1 MKKSLL
7 LFALL
12 TALPIVALAQGT
24 TWQEATLIENGKTI
38 RCEISKDTPD
48 EWFKL
53 EVPDDGVAEFS
64 VTPSPAEGS
73 SLWLNQIDL
82 NWKDG
87 DKMSRRQLTNPSSAV
102 DTKKLTVA
110 DAGKGTY
117 YLHIHCNSGRGYY
130 DLTYTYTPSKYRND
144 NSDNDE
150 GGKGDLI
157 ADGATVQGHLGY
169 RDASNYRD
177 MEDWYWIEVPQDGK
191 VEFNITP
198 EPDCRL
204 WLHELSIWRKDGDSM
219 TKLKSSNHS
228 AVIDT
233 KTISL
238 DGLSKGRYYFRI
250 HNEGG
255 GYAQGGYDLTYNFT
269 PCSFPSDP
277 EPNDVAEQA
286 TPIRD
291 GQTLTA
297 RLGYTDGNGVCDA
310 EDWFRVD
317 GHPIMLT
324 ITYEQIEDGQ
334 RLNLDK
340 MYLAKKTGD
349 EMKVTTGIF
358 NPGTNITYNLKFE
371 NLDENGE
378 YYICLHRKGGANG
391 YKLTV
396 GAPERVKGSNI
407 RVSCVNSFGTNST
420 RLGIPSNLLVKVE
433 NVSADSTGS
442 FFVALPCTPNIEI
455 LHADIPTPEGTVRYQ
470 HDDFA
475 INDPDEGDCAVF
487 IMPNL
492 GPYES
497 YRFTIC
503 TQGRVDSQSRSDAPM
518 NRTNLSEKTAAYF
531 AALKSAE
538 KKVED
543 NFEWRA
549 VGEDGLSVATTQ
561 ACIDA
566 FIFTKEEREQYSKV
580 IGLTEREY
588 KTGYRKPQ
596 AYPVL
601 HYTTKVAQNLNP
613 VIAGF
618 NTLKASGQIA
628 NSLVNAI
635 RRKVWLWIYKDLG
648 YVQDDPQIMDGRT
661 GIISIVRSWDPNEMV
676 GPAGVGDKN
685 YIAETRTMDYRIMF
699 ENKKE
704 ATAPAYR
711 IRISD
716 ELDENV
722 FDVSTVR
729 FGDTSHDGAGYNW
742 KMTRD
747 GNRLSWDIEGIELP
761 PNVNAPE
768 GEGYVSFSVD
778 LKPGLKS
785 GTQLKNK
792 AAIIFD
798 YNETIWTNEYVNT
811 LDLAAPQSSIKEHSV
826 GADNTVTVRC
836 TGSDAESGISHYLF
850 YGSANGGEYQY
861 MGQSQEPEFSF
872 KQDPNTV
879 IDIKVLAVDNVGN
892 TQSPSATAYTVG
904 IEGVVATQA
913 TVDGWTVYRMDGT
926 VVARGKG
933 MAPTKLPAGIYIIYQ
948 GDKPHKVVMK

>member
-1 MKKSLL
+1 M
-7 LFALL
+7 
-12 TALPIVALAQGT
+12 
-24 TWQEATLIENGKTI
+24 
-38 RCEISKDTPD
+38 
-48 EWFKL
+48 
-53 EVPDDGVAEFS
+53 
-64 VTPSPAEGS
+64 
-73 SLWLNQIDL
+73 
-82 NWKDG
+82 
-87 DKMSRRQLTNPSSAV
+87 
-102 DTKKLTVA
+102 
-110 DAGKGTY
+110 
-117 YLHIHCNSGRGYY
+117 
-130 DLTYTYTPSKYRND
+130 
-144 NSDNDE
+144 
-150 GGKGDLI
+150 
-157 ADGATVQGHLGY
+157 
-169 RDASNYRD
+169 
-177 MEDWYWIEVPQDGK
+177 
-191 VEFNITP
+191 
-198 EPDCRL
+198 
-204 WLHELSIWRKDGDSM
+204 
-219 TKLKSSNHS
+219 
-228 AVIDT
+228 
-233 KTISL
+233 
-238 DGLSKGRYYFRI
+238 
-250 HNEGG
+250 
-255 GYAQGGYDLTYNFT
+255 
-269 PCSFPSDP
+269 
-277 EPNDVAEQA
+277 
-286 TPIRD
+286 
-291 GQTLTA
+291 
-297 RLGYTDGNGVCDA
+297 
-310 EDWFRVD
+310 
-317 GHPIMLT
+317 
-324 ITYEQIEDGQ
+324 
-334 RLNLDK
+334 
-340 MYLAKKTGD
+340 
-349 EMKVTTGIF
+349 
-358 NPGTNITYNLKFE
+358 
-371 NLDENGE
+371 
-378 YYICLHRKGGANG
+378 
-391 YKLTV
+391 
-396 GAPERVKGSNI
+396 
-407 RVSCVNSFGTNST
+407 
-420 RLGIPSNLLVKVE
+420 LVKVE
-433 NVSADSTGS
+433 NISADSTGS

-455 LHADIPTPEGTVRYQ
+455 LHADVPTPEGTVRYQ

-475 INDPDEGDCAVF
+475 INDPDEGDCAAF
-487 IMPNL
+487 IIPNL

-503 TQGRVDSQSRSDAPM
+503 TQGRVGSQSRSNGPM
-518 NRTNLSEKTAAYF
+518 KETKLSEKTAAYI

-549 VGEDGLSVATTQ
+549 VGEDGLTVATTQ

-566 FIFTKEEREQYSKV
+566 FIFTKEERQQYSKV

-588 KTGYRKPQ
+588 KTGYRQPQ

-601 HYTTKVAQNLNP
+601 HYTTKVAENLNP
-613 VIAGF
+613 VMAGF

-628 NSLVNAI
+628 NSLVNAF
-635 RRKVWLWIYKDLG
+635 RRKIWLWIYKDLG

-676 GPAGVGDKN
+676 GPAGVGDMN

-742 KMTRD
+742 KMTRE

-768 GEGYVSFSVD
+768 GEGFVSFSVD
-778 LKPGLKS
+778 LKPGLKD

-892 TQSPSATAYTVG
+892 TQASSTTGYTVG
-904 IEGVVATQA
+904 IEGITTNAVAT
-913 TVDGWTVYRMDGT
+913 DGWAVYRLDGT

-933 MAPTKLPAGIYIIYQ
+933 TAPVKLPAGIYIISQ
-948 GDKPHKVVMK
+948 GDRPHKVVIK